1 MTFNNFHAL
10 NTRKYRK
17 SENKVTKDTLYWKQ
31 LGLPS
36 LVKEFGAIDYIDF
49 SNVEPY
55 NFAATCSVRVQI
67 YSPITKLVAK
77 NLSKFQENAYGGSF
91 RKDGRL
97 LVAGDEEGNVKLF
110 DTNSKHILRLFKG
123 HSSAVHRTFFTPD
136 LQCIS
141 SFSDDK
147 TVKLWDISTEKL
159 VQSYEKH
166 QDYVRAGCVNPTSSD
181 IVASGGYDNIINL
194 YDFRTNSSTIR
205 MDHGC
210 SIESMIFLP
219 SGGILLSAGGTEIR
233 VWDVISGGKL
243 LAKLSHHHKTITCLH
258 VSSNGKRIFSGGL
271 DRHVKIY
278 DVSSYQAVHTL
289 TFPNSVLSLGVAPN
303 DQTVVAGMVDGLIS
317 IQNMENNDV
326 NLKSNLKEVE
336 KKEILPIYIDH
347 DIPEVEDKQTE
358 THYDHWLRKYE
369 YVKALDYVL
378 KPYVISKNPHV
389 TISVLQ
395 ELIHRKGLKRAI
407 TGKKNSIALRL
418 CKFITKF
425 LSEHRF
431 MRVLIDV
438 ANILL
443 DVYKDSAYELTG
455 DLGKHIVF
463 MATAI
468 NKEIH
473 LTNELCELRGCV
485 ETLID
490 SSNKRQT
497 DATLFISDKLKLDQ
511 SAQAEKSSILV
522 V

>member
-1 MTFNNFHAL
+1 M
-10 NTRKYRK
+10 
-17 SENKVTKDTLYWKQ
+17 
-31 LGLPS
+31 
-36 LVKEFGAIDYIDF
+36 VKEFGAIDFIDF
-49 SNVEPY
+49 SKVEPY

-91 RKDGRL
+91 RRDGRL

-123 HSSAVHRTFFTPD
+123 HNSAVHRTFFTPD
-136 LQCIS
+136 LQYIS

-159 VQSYEKH
+159 IQSYEKH
-166 QDYVRAGCVNPTSSD
+166 HDYVRAGSVNPASCN
-181 IVASGGYDNIINL
+181 IIASGGYDNIINM
-194 YDFRTNSSTIR
+194 YDLRTESATIS

-210 SIESMIFLP
+210 SIESLLFLP
-219 SGGILLSAGGTEIR
+219 SGGLLLSAGGTEIR
-233 VWDVISGGKL
+233 VWDVIAGGRL
-243 LAKLSHHHKTITCLH
+243 LAKLSHHHKTITCLQ
-258 VSSNGKRIFSGGL
+258 VGSDGKRFLSGGL

-317 IQNMENNDV
+317 IQNMEANDV
-326 NLKSNLKEVE
+326 NLKSKDKTE
-336 KKEILPIYIDH
+336 KKVMSSSEFDH
-347 DIPEVEDKQTE
+347 DIPEVQETLTE
-358 THYDHWLRKYE
+358 SHYDHWLRKYE
-369 YVKALDYVL
+369 YVKCLDYVL

-395 ELIHRKGLKRAI
+395 ELIHRKGLQRAI
-407 TGKKNSIALRL
+407 SGKKTSITLRL

-443 DVYKDSAYELTG
+443 DVYKDTSYELTG

-463 MATAI
+463 LATTV
-468 NKEIH
+468 NKEMQ
-473 LTNELCELRGCV
+473 LTNELCELQGCV
-485 ETLID
+485 ETLLDCSKIC
-490 SSNKRQT
+490 RT
-497 DATLFISDKLKLDQ
+497 DNALFVRENFKLDQ
-511 SAQAEKSSILV
+511 SAQAEKSSIV
-522 V
+522 VV

>member
-1 MTFNNFHAL
+1 M
-10 NTRKYRK
+10 
-17 SENKVTKDTLYWKQ
+17 
-31 LGLPS
+31 
-36 LVKEFGAIDYIDF
+36 VKEFGAIDFIDF
-49 SNVEPY
+49 SKVEPY
-55 NFAATCSVRVQI
+55 NFAVTCSVRVQI

-91 RKDGRL
+91 RNDGRL

-123 HSSAVHRTFFTPD
+123 HSSAVHRTFFTTD
-136 LQCIS
+136 LQYIS

-166 QDYVRAGCVNPTSSD
+166 QDYIRAGCVNPTSSN
-181 IVASGGYDNIINL
+181 IVASGGYDNVVNI
-194 YDFRTNSSTIR
+194 YDLRTNSSTMS

-210 SIESMIFLP
+210 SIESLIFLP
-219 SGGILLSAGGTEIR
+219 SGGLLLSAGGTEIR
-233 VWDVISGGKL
+233 VWDVIAGGKL
-243 LAKLSHHHKTITCLH
+243 LAKLSNHHKTITCLQ
-258 VSSNGKRIFSGGL
+258 VASNGKRFFSGGL

-278 DVSSYQAVHTL
+278 DVGSYQAVHTM

-317 IQNMENNDV
+317 IQNMENNDIK
-326 NLKSNLKEVE
+326 LKPNEKIE
-336 KKEILPIYIDH
+336 KKAMSPSEFDH
-347 DIPEVEDKQTE
+347 DVPEIPDRLTE

-369 YVKALDYVL
+369 YVKCLEYVL
-378 KPYVISKNPHV
+378 KPYIISKNPHV

-407 TGKKNSIALRL
+407 TGKKNSLTLRL

-443 DVYKDSAYELTG
+443 DVYKDTSHELTG
-455 DLGKHIVF
+455 DLGKHIVI
-463 MATAI
+463 MAATI
-468 NKEIH
+468 NKEIQ
-473 LTNELCELRGCV
+473 LTNELCELMGGV

-490 SSNKRQT
+490 SSKIRQADEAVFIT
-497 DATLFISDKLKLDQ
+497 DNFKLKQ

>member
-1 MTFNNFHAL
+1 M
-10 NTRKYRK
+10 
-17 SENKVTKDTLYWKQ
+17 
-31 LGLPS
+31 
-36 LVKEFGAIDYIDF
+36 VKEFGAIDFIDF
-49 SNVEPY
+49 SSVEPY
-55 NFAATCSVRVQI
+55 DFAVTCSVRVQI

-77 NLSKFQENAYGGSF
+77 NLSKFQENAYGGNF

-110 DTNSKHILRLFKG
+110 DTNTKHILRLFKG
-123 HSSAVHRTFFTPD
+123 HTSAVHRTFFTPD
-136 LQCIS
+136 LKHIS

-147 TVKLWDISTEKL
+147 SVKLWDISTEKL
-159 VQSYEKH
+159 VQSFEKH
-166 QDYVRAGCVNPTSSD
+166 QDYVRAGAVNPTSCN
-181 IVASGGYDNIINL
+181 IVASGGYDNIINM
-194 YDFRTNSSTIR
+194 YDLRTNSATMS

-210 SIESMIFLP
+210 SIESLIFLP
-219 SGGILLSAGGTEIR
+219 SGGLLLSAGGTEIR
-233 VWDVISGGKL
+233 VWDVMAGGRL
-243 LAKLSHHHKTITCLH
+243 LAKLSHHHKTITCLQ
-258 VSSNGKRIFSGGL
+258 VGSDGKRFFSGGL

-317 IQNMENNDV
+317 IQNMESNDV
-326 NLKSNLKEVE
+326 NLKTNE
-336 KKEILPIYIDH
+336 KAENKAMSPSEFDH
-347 DIPEVEDKQTE
+347 DIPEIPELTE

-369 YVKALDYVL
+369 YVKCLDYVL
-378 KPYVISKNPHV
+378 RPYVVSKNPHV

-407 TGKKNSIALRL
+407 SGKKTSITLRL

-425 LSEHRF
+425 VSEHRF

-443 DVYKDSAYELTG
+443 DVYKDTSYELTG

-463 MATAI
+463 MATTI
-468 NKEIH
+468 QKEIQ
-473 LTNELCELRGCV
+473 LTTKLCELRGSV
-485 ETLID
+485 GTLID
-490 SSNKRQT
+490 SSKIRQT
-497 DATLFISDKLKLDQ
+497 DDALFITDNFKLDQ